1 MAAKAS
7 TLDVLKSPHH
17 GSANLDPRLMSVIS
31 APVAVISVGA
41 DNDYGHPSPEHLRLL
56 QAHGTRVLR
65 TDHDGAIAVI
75 QQGADVGVVP
85 EHPG

>member
-1 MAAKAS
+1 
-7 TLDVLKSPHH
+7 
-17 GSANLDPRLMSVIS
+17 
-31 APVAVISVGA
+31 
-41 DNDYGHPSPEHLRLL
+41 
-56 QAHGTRVLR
+56 VLR